1 MTSEIR
7 KLDSQHAKCP
17 LSIIKPSIPVED
29 VLTTS
34 TSAPVT
40 IQSGSGNATQ
50 RMVLNKNDEIRVKV
64 HAGKG

>member
-1 MTSEIR
+1 MSLIHN
-7 KLDSQHAKCP
+7 KAFNLWQ
-17 LSIIKPSIPVED
+17 IPVED

-34 TSAPVT
+34 TSAPVA